1 MFEHKLV
8 AAQDDAVTT
17 RVICTK
23 GENNLL
29 EALHVMEVLDEQG
42 KFHLGFD
49 PLILV
54 WARFACSPQVAML
67 IENLVKGRRD
77 LTLVFRWEDVH
88 VAAAYHSSAAC
99 LTDIPTLHLTMEYLE
114 EFMEEDGDPQH
125 VYDAVRRLLEQN
137 DQLESLILHMTCND
151 DDYFMNADA
160 GDLNGIIQ
168 GLTTNVT
175 LRELILK

>member
-8 AAQDDAVTT
+8 AAQVDAVTT

-23 GENNLL
+23 GENNHL

-67 IENLVKGRRD
+67 IQKLVKGRRD
-77 LTLVFRWEDVH
+77 LTLVFRWEV
-88 VAAAYHSSAAC
+88 
-99 LTDIPTLHLTMEYLE
+99 L
-114 EFMEEDGDPQH
+114 
-125 VYDAVRRLLEQN
+125 AVRLLQT
-137 DQLESLILHMTCND
+137 DSLLLLLQLAVASSSGPSCKRI
-151 DDYFMNADA
+151 
-160 GDLNGIIQ
+160 G
-168 GLTTNVT
+168 
-175 LRELILK
+175 